1 MTTEHRRAPRRDVV
15 SIERTGR
22 WGQVTYQHKLSCGHV
37 ESRQRPAQSPT
48 LACAWCLRINTLD
61 KDFKAITAPQTPIHV
76 KKEEQSIVDLEMDVE
91 KLRAGIASKFSV
103 PIDAVDISVQD
114 IHGEL
119 VVTSAIVFL
128 SAIDVGRLGRQ

>member
-1 MTTEHRRAPRRDVV
+1 MTTEHRRAPKREIV

-37 ESRQRPAQSPT
+37 ESRPRAAQSQT
-48 LACAWCLRINTLD
+48 LACAWCLRASEID
-61 KDFKAITAPQTPIHV
+61 RDIKALVQPQIQKHI
-76 KKEEQSIVDLEMDVE
+76 KEEQSIVDLEIDVE
-91 KLRAGIASKFSV
+91 KLRAGIASKFSI

-114 IHGEL
+114 ISGEM

-128 SAIDVGRLGRQ
+128 SAIDVDRLGRS